1 MLNTNERIPKPFLF
15 RFLET
20 EESTCKPLNAS
31 PERGGES
38 NPIEEEPTPEPTQKG
53 PWGD

>member
-1 MLNTNERIPKPFLF
+1 MITMNDKQALQNPFLF

-20 EESTCKPLNAS
+20 EEVRDIPVT
-31 PERGGES
+31 ES
-38 NPIEEEPTPEPTQKG
+38 GNKEDEPTPEPTKKS